1 MVAKPK
7 KQPLALTLLDK
18 LFVGVLLVI
27 FGGIVLHA
35 PLSVGLGVLFPDFS
49 LLIKSWKEVLM
60 LLAGLLLAPIL
71 FQKQRWDLLRSPI
84 VVLISVYAALHLV
97 LLPVFPQ
104 GLVAALAGLSI
115 DLRYLLYF
123 VLVFVAISLY
133 PQFRRP
139 FIVTFF
145 AGAFIVATF
154 ALLQVFVLPPDILKY
169 IGYST
174 ATIVPYLTV
183 DQNMDYIRI
192 SSTLRGPNPLGA
204 YAGIVI
210 ALLAAF
216 WLRANYDAS
225 RGKSL
230 AIGFMTIGS
239 VVALWA
245 SYSRSAL
252 IGAAVAIA
260 IVCVI
265 AFGRKIRRRTWIV
278 LSIIGLVLAG
288 VLFAARDTPFVTN
301 VILHDNPTT
310 GAEITSNDGHAESLK
325 DGLDRMLRQPLGAGV
340 GSTGSASLYSEE
352 PLVIENQ
359 YLFIAHESGWIGFG
373 LFLLI
378 TFMVLR
384 ELWRRRADWLALGVF
399 ASGIG
404 LIVIGILLPV
414 LVDDTVSIIWWGLAA
429 IAFATKGKRSA

>member
-104 GLVAALAGLSI
+104 GLLAALAGLSI

-204 YAGIVI
+204 YAGIAI

-216 WLRANYDAS
+216 WLRANYAAG
-225 RGKSL
+225 RGKSI
-230 AIGFMTIGS
+230 AISFMTIGS